1 MIRKK
6 IAKMLFLGIIH
17 FRLIS
22 KNGGGSD
29 LVIIVFAGIAVNGT
43 VMIGNRARSCIQ
55 KHVRCVEEKGHS
67 TNLSRNKTT
76 VAKIHIQYWAIAV
89 FLHLLYSWDVKQF
102 QEEDILLG
110 LCIGWVQR
118 LFALSNQVFLL
129 CGFLIMKQH
138 IPLLFSRDFLSKV
151 MFNLS
156 KYAKYVSSEKP
167 FMALLLH

>member
-22 KNGGGSD
+22 KNGGYSD
-29 LVIIVFAGIAVNGT
+29 LVIIFFASIVANGAVI
-43 VMIGNRARSCIQ
+43 MGNRARSYIQ
-55 KHVRCVEEKGHS
+55 KHVRCVEEKGHL

-89 FLHLLYSWDVKQF
+89 VLHLLYSWDIKQF

-110 LCIGWVQR
+110 FCIGWVQS
-118 LFALSNQVFLL
+118 LFALSNQVF
-129 CGFLIMKQH
+129 FIVRFPYYEATHNHFYFRKT
-138 IPLLFSRDFLSKV
+138 F
-151 MFNLS
+151 
-156 KYAKYVSSEKP
+156 
-167 FMALLLH
+167 

>member
-29 LVIIVFAGIAVNGT
+29 LVIIFFASIAVNGT

-55 KHVRCVEEKGHS
+55 KHVRCVEEKGHL

-89 FLHLLYSWDVKQF
+89 VLHLLYSWDVKQF

-138 IPLLFSRDFLSKV
+138 IPLLFSRDFLSNV

>member
-17 FRLIS
+17 FMLIS

-29 LVIIVFAGIAVNGT
+29 LVIIFFASIAVNGT

-55 KHVRCVEEKGHS
+55 KHVRCVEEKGHL

-89 FLHLLYSWDVKQF
+89 VLHLLYSWDVKQF

-110 LCIGWVQR
+110 FCIEWVQS
-118 LFALSNQVFLL
+118 LFALSNQVFFIVRFPYYEATHTTFIFARL
-129 CGFLIMKQH
+129 FKQ
-138 IPLLFSRDFLSKV
+138 R
-151 MFNLS
+151 
-156 KYAKYVSSEKP
+156 YV
-167 FMALLLH
+167 